1 MTLGEKIKEARKE
14 HGLSQEQ
21 FAEKLCVS
29 RSAVAK
35 WETDKGTPDIEN
47 LKAISFLLNVSI
59 DYLLDDG
66 EKEITE
72 VVTKESYDI
81 KSYGKGI
88 RKTKKDRVILEKFPN
103 AKIYT
108 VIGAIKRK
116 PSVKVLDFLLGFL
129 TPAPFDLSE
138 TFSMLQYLDEQ
149 FYLVEHDENQFLV
162 KVTDEFVETKKILV
176 PITTKKFEI
185 GNWKYMNCGEV
196 IARERKKSAKERK

>member
-47 LKAISFLLNVSI
+47 LKAISSLLNVSI

-88 RKTKKDRVILEKFPN
+88 RKTKKDRVILKKFPN

-149 FYLVEHDENQFLV
+149 FYLVEHNENQFLV
-162 KVTDEFVETKKILV
+162 KVTDEFIETKKILV
-176 PITTKKFEI
+176 PITTEKFEI

>member
-162 KVTDEFVETKKILV
+162 KVTDEFIETKKILV

-196 IARERKKSAKERK
+196 IARERKKSAKKRK

>member
-21 FAEKLCVS
+21 FAEKLCIS

-35 WETDKGTPDIEN
+35 WETDKGMPDIEN
-47 LKAISFLLNVSI
+47 LKAIASLLNVSI

-66 EKEITE
+66 EKEISE

-108 VIGAIKRK
+108 VIGAMKRK

-129 TPAPFDLSE
+129 APFDLFE

-162 KVTDEFVETKKILV
+162 KVTDEFIETKKILV
-176 PITTKKFEI
+176 PITTEKFEI
-185 GNWKYMNCGEV
+185 GNWKYINCGEV
-196 IARERKKSAKERK
+196 IARERKKSAKKRK

>member
-47 LKAISFLLNVSI
+47 LKAISSLLNVSI

-88 RKTKKDRVILEKFPN
+88 RKTKKDRVMLEKFPN

-162 KVTDEFVETKKILV
+162 KVTDEFIETKKILV
-176 PITTKKFEI
+176 PITTEKFEI

>member
-162 KVTDEFVETKKILV
+162 KVTDEFIETKKILV
-176 PITTKKFEI
+176 PITTEKFEI

>member
-47 LKAISFLLNVSI
+47 LKAISSLLNVSI

-88 RKTKKDRVILEKFPN
+88 RKTKKDRVILKKFPN

-162 KVTDEFVETKKILV
+162 KVTDEFIETKKILV
-176 PITTKKFEI
+176 PITTEKFEI